1 MLFDI
6 LNNSHKLANV
16 TKAVMVHFDSLLL
29 VFYLFVATTFVYA
42 SFGLQYFPE
51 DFTTV

>member
-6 LNNSHKLANV
+6 LTNSDKLANV
-16 TKAVMVHFDSLLL
+16 TNAVMVHFDSLLL
-29 VFYLFVATTFVYA
+29 VFYLFLATTFVYA
-42 SFGLQYFPE
+42 SFGLEHFPE